1 VIFPTIYEDERK
13 HLFLDVLYDA
23 TEDERK
29 HLFLDVL
36 YDATDAR
43 GKGITSLFV
52 RRSIYFAFFGRRVP
66 DYDAQ

>member
-1 VIFPTIYEDERK
+1 VIFPTIYEDERN
-13 HLFLDVLYDA
+13 HLL
-23 TEDERK
+23 
-29 HLFLDVL
+29 LDVL

-66 DYDAQ
+66 DYDGSII